1 MSTGD
6 RLRSL
11 RKDLKL
17 TQTEFA
23 RKIGLKQASIGLIE
37 NNTRNLTDR
46 NIMSICE
53 VFGVSE
59 EWLREGKDEM
69 YRKSNP
75 DNNLAIEIAKLLSSD
90 DDWTKN
96 AVLQL
101 LKLPPHERDVLK
113 RFIGTLFSNNK
124 NGAGI

>member
-6 RLRSL
+6 RLKML

-17 TQTEFA
+17 TQSEFA
-23 RKIGLKQASIGLIE
+23 KKICLKQASIGLIE

-46 NIMSICE
+46 SIMFICD

-59 EWLREGKDEM
+59 EWLRYGKGEM

-75 DNNLAIEIAKLLSSD
+75 DNNLAIEIAKLISSD
-90 DDWTKN
+90 DNWTKN

-101 LKLPPHERDVLK
+101 LKLPPHEREIIK
-113 RFIGTLFSNNK
+113 KFTTSLFVK
-124 NGAGI
+124 NGAE